1 MNEYQDVFNPYFL
14 SNLGEKKEKPAFRP
28 IPALPADAAV
38 TMAYVPFQE
47 DMTTYEPSTALDKGT
62 LFETLDKPFCG
73 RKGMPR

>member
-14 SNLGEKKEKPAFRP
+14 SNLKETKPTPPYMP

-47 DMTTYEPSTALDKGT
+47 DMTTYEPSIALNKGT
-62 LFETLDKPFCG
+62 LFETLDKPFYG
-73 RKGMPR
+73 KRMPR